1 MVKLG
6 HRSGFPAVS
15 FGGDVNQEQS
25 HDASDAKILQFLLLH
40 NRKTNKKHLE

>member
-1 MVKLG
+1 MVELG
-6 HRSGFPAVS
+6 HRSGSAVS